1 MNLLYKFCT
10 ILLLTTSYAFA
21 QNIRTIDSLQK
32 VLKTS
37 IKAQEK
43 VNTYNRLAA
52 EYSGTD
58 SAKVA
63 HYTSLVFRL
72 AQDIDYSKGAA
83 KAWFHLGWINLMKG
97 YTTEAGEHFKKS
109 LQISQKAR
117 DNDGLGTA
125 YNGLALVHYYKSQW
139 DKALHYHQQALK
151 IRTQIDDKEGMAA
164 STHNMA
170 LVYKRWGKY
179 EKALEFFQQSLELEI
194 AMANQKG
201 IAETYNSIGNIQIN
215 RGNYSEALAL
225 YHKSLKI
232 ALKIQH
238 QDGLITGYANIALV
252 YDEQGD
258 YQKALKFFERALVIA
273 KKIDNK
279 RKLAILYSNL
289 GRIYRRQGDYPT
301 ALKYFYQSLKIEQKS
316 GNQLRVTKA
325 TQRISSIYGLQGDYQ
340 KALKLYQQVLKDF
353 IRLKYQKGVTEGY
366 ASIGAIYLQLENY
379 QEAEDYYQKAL
390 DVSQKMVLKWGITR
404 SYLGLGKAALQQKQ
418 YSKAGSFF
426 EKALTIRK
434 TLGQKALSAE
444 AEVNLGIAY
453 FWLKDYPQALKSL
466 KKGIA
471 TASKTGVPANVRD
484 GAEYLSKVYE
494 VMGQP
499 QKALE
504 NYILFKQMAD
514 SLLNKRNIQKITRL
528 ETQYTAQKRE
538 DSLKQ
543 VQAQKEQAMQADI
556 RQRKTT
562 QRATYMG
569 LGLSGLLLLV
579 LFLFYRVQQ
588 RSNYKLGQVNAALEQ
603 ALQELK
609 ALGSFK
615 ERLIGMVA
623 HDLKNPLQAIMGLSA
638 DQPNHSYLSAI
649 YQAAQRMHLLIL
661 NMLDTQKYTQTMVSL
676 NTSSQSLHQLGSNA
690 LEQVKWFA
698 QAKNIELVQVAPQDV
713 HLSLDGQL
721 ISRVLMNLLHNAVK
735 FTPENSRITLKYEVL
750 AATQEVKVL
759 VIDEGVGV
767 KPVQQQA
774 IFEPYHQVNAHQGS
788 TGLGLAFCKMVIDAH
803 QGRIGVDSAVGQGST
818 FWFTLPM
825 ANEALVEVLP
835 TSQSSYTQ
843 TLDIVLS
850 PADKAYLMPYLN
862 QIKEYEFYHLTK
874 IKEILDQI
882 DVAQH
887 PQLALW
893 KEALREA
900 IITSDQ
906 QQYEALIAV

>member
-1 MNLLYKFCT
+1 MNAFYKFYAVLWL
-10 ILLLTTSYAFA
+10 ITTGAFA
-21 QNIRTIDSLQK
+21 QNTHTIDSLQK
-32 VLKTS
+32 VLKTD
-37 IKAQEK
+37 INNQAK

-52 EYSGTD
+52 AYLDTD

-72 AQDIDYSKGAA
+72 AQDIGYSKGAA
-83 KAWFHLGWINLMKG
+83 KAWFHLGWVNLMKG
-97 YTTEAGEHFKKS
+97 YTTEAGEHFKES

-117 DNDGLGTA
+117 DNDGIGTA
-125 YNGLALVHYYKSQW
+125 YNGIALVYYYQSQW
-139 DKALHYHQQALK
+139 DKSLHYHQQALK

-170 LVYKRWGKY
+170 LIYKRWGKY
-179 EKALEFFQQSLELEI
+179 EKALEFFQQSLRLEI

-201 IAETYNSIGNIQIN
+201 ISETYNSIGNIQVE
-215 RGNYSEALAL
+215 RGNYSEALTL
-225 YHKSLKI
+225 YHKALKI
-232 ALKIQH
+232 ALKSQH
-238 QDGLITGYANIALV
+238 QDGLITSYANIALV
-252 YDEQGD
+252 YDEQGS
-258 YQKALKFFERALVIA
+258 YQKALEFFKRALVIA
-273 KKIDNK
+273 KKMGNK

-353 IRLKYQKGVTEGY
+353 IQLKYQKGVTEGY
-366 ASIGAIYLQLENY
+366 SSVGAIYLQLGDY
-379 QEAEDYYQKAL
+379 QEAEVYYQKAL

-418 YSKAGSFF
+418 YSKAESFF

-453 FWLKDYPQALKSL
+453 FWLKDYLQALKSL
-466 KKGIA
+466 KKGIE
-471 TASKTGVPANVRD
+471 TAAKTGVPANVRD
-484 GAEYLSKVYE
+484 GAEYLAKVYE

-528 ETQYTAQKRE
+528 ETQYAAQKRE

-543 VQAQKEQAMQADI
+543 VQVQKEQAMQADI

-562 QRATYMG
+562 QQATYMG
-569 LGLSGLLLLV
+569 LVLSGLLIIV

-588 RSNYKLGQVNAALEQ
+588 RSNHKLGQVNKALEQ

-609 ALGSFK
+609 ALDSFK
-615 ERLIGMVA
+615 ERLVGMIA

-649 YQAAQRMHLLIL
+649 YQAARRMHLLIL
-661 NMLDTQKYTQTMVSL
+661 NMLDTQKYTQTRISL

-690 LEQVKWFA
+690 LEQVQWFA
-698 QAKNIELVQVAPQDV
+698 QAKNIKLFQVTTQDV
-713 HLSLDGQL
+713 HLLLDGQL

-735 FTPENSRITLKYEVL
+735 FTPENSGITLKYEVL
-750 AATQEVKVL
+750 AATQEIKVQ
-759 VIDEGVGV
+759 VIDQGVGIN
-767 KPVQQQA
+767 PAQQQA

-803 QGRIGVDSAVGQGST
+803 QGRIGVDSVVGQGST
-818 FWFTLPM
+818 FWFTLPL
-825 ANEALVEVLP
+825 ANEASLEVLP
-835 TSQSSYTQ
+835 TNQSSYTQ
-843 TLDIVLS
+843 TLDIALGPEDKAFLS
-850 PADKAYLMPYLN
+850 PYLS

-874 IKEILDQI
+874 IREILDQI

-906 QQYEALIAV
+906 QQYEHLIDI